1 MAIVIVSQERL
12 FDIWLIVMFIIL
24 RKEKTEGNLPV

>member
-12 FDIWLIVMFIIL
+12 FDIWLIVMFIIF